1 MIASEILL
9 TNDDGIRS
17 PGLAAAA
24 RALSA
29 LGELTVIAP
38 LRQQTAMGR
47 AHAGNPDATL
57 VESELEA
64 EGRRPRAFACDAS
77 PAAALAHG
85 FRVFEGYRPSLVV
98 SGINYG
104 ENLGAN
110 ITSSGTVGA
119 AFEAAVRG
127 IPALAVSLETDIESH
142 YEYGS
147 QNWDAAMHFLQ
158 LFARRVLGRGLPG
171 DVHVLKIDVPACATA
186 ETPWRL
192 TRLSPYPY
200 YEARIDSPSLASRL
214 RDARVSK
221 RRRSR
226 TPSDTDVW
234 ALSMDKVVS
243 VTPLSLDLTSRA
255 EFSAIHAWLEGE

>member
-1 MIASEILL
+1 MSASDILL

-29 LGELTVIAP
+29 LGALRVIAP

-47 AHAGNPDATL
+47 AHTGNPGATL
-57 VESELEA
+57 VESALVA
-64 EGRRPRAFACDAS
+64 EDLPLRAFACDAS

-142 YEYGS
+142 YEYGR
-147 QNWDAAMHFLQ
+147 QNWDAAVHFLQ
-158 LFARRVLGRGLPG
+158 FFARRVLGRGLPD

-186 ETPWRL
+186 DTPWRF
-192 TRLSPYPY
+192 TRLSPYAY
-200 YEARIDSPSLASRL
+200 YEARLDSPSLSSKL
-214 RDARVSK
+214 GDARVLK
-221 RRRSR
+221 RCKGQ

-255 EFSAIHAWLEGE
+255 EFSSIHAWLEGE